1 MTGIIGRQVEA
12 DDFSRFGRSRRGS
25 AATRQRGAGGLVLW
39 LLLAGSAL
47 HAQSDS
53 DGASFDRP
61 GLGYSPQV
69 LPAAGLAWEQGLP
82 DWSRS
87 HDQGVNY
94 STYTADSL
102 LRLGLGHALELQLGG
117 SPYNWQRQSG
127 AQNLRSDGHGD
138 STLGLKWALPSP
150 SASWQWG
157 MLGSVEFTDGAQNFR
172 SDRRVYLLG
181 LDANQQLDDDNALG
195 YYAQWERSGGA
206 DDYLL
211 SASYSRS
218 LGEQFGVYAEAA
230 WEQQTGFGI
239 GTAAGAGLI
248 WQPSPRLQLDASF
261 RHRLSGR
268 ADEWDAGLGISM
280 YFGRL

>member
-1 MTGIIGRQVEA
+1 MLCA
-12 DDFSRFGRSRRGS
+12 LAS
-25 AATRQRGAGGLVLW
+25 APAAR
-39 LLLAGSAL
+39 
-47 HAQSDS
+47 AQSDD
-53 DGASFDRP
+53 DGVDFDRP

-69 LPAAGLAWEQGLP
+69 LPVAGLAWEQGLP

-87 HDQGVNY
+87 RDQDRSY
-94 STYTADSL
+94 STYTVDSL

-117 SPYNWQRQSG
+117 SPYNWQRESG
-127 AQNLRSDGHGD
+127 MQNRVRTDGHGD
-138 STLGLKWALPSP
+138 STIALKWALPSP
-150 SASWQWG
+150 GPGWQWG
-157 MLGSVEFTDGAQNFR
+157 MLGSVEFTDGSQSFR

-181 LDANQQLDDDNALG
+181 LDASQQLSEVAALG
-195 YYAQWERSGGA
+195 YYAQWDRSGGA

-211 SASYSRS
+211 AASYNRS

-230 WEQQTGFGI
+230 WEQQAGFGA
-239 GTAAGAGLI
+239 GTMGGAGLI

-268 ADEWDAGLGISM
+268 SDEWEAGLGISV